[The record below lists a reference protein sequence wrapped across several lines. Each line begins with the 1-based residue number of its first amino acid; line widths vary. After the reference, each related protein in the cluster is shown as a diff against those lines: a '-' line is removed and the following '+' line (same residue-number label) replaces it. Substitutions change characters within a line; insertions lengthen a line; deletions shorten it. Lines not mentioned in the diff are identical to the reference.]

1 MTDSHYLGWVVLC
14 GPTIAPVSPPAPVV
28 PVVTIITS
36 HTGTQ
41 QLGPA
46 QHIISAVYIVERR

>member
-28 PVVTIITS
+28 PVVTVITS
-36 HTGTQ
+36 HTGHSSWVLHNTSY
-41 QLGPA
+41 LL
-46 QHIISAVYIVERR
+46 STS